1 MVTDL
6 TLVAIPALGLA
17 LADLQRGIKVLEGGL
32 HRLIQADPV
41 DAELFGIQPDI
52 LQIVLGGDDRQL
64 HVSRQ
69 ERRKKIKSR
78 DKFIIEIPVVSRLM
92 RIRL

>member
-69 ERRKKIKSR
+69 ERRKKLNQ
-78 DKFIIEIPVVSRLM
+78 EISLLLKYR
-92 RIRL
+92 